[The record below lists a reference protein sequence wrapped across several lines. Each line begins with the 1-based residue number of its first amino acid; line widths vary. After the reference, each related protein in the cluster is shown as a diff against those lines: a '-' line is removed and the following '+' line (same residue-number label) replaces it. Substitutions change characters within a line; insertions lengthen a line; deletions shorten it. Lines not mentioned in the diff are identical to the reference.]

1 MANEPEKVRTGFYIE
16 KEVLDRCDELLPV
29 TNVKSPGSRS

>member
-16 KEVLDRCDELLPV
+16 KEVWIGV
-29 TNVKSPGSRS
+29 TSCCPWQT